1 MADAGD
7 VDEEVVRG
15 DEGEDAF
22 GEDFAFEGVGG
33 CWDFFVCCWRWV
45 FVVGVVEGI
54 FAWRWNALFL
64 LLFLLFLLLLL
75 LVVVVAAIILSLSA
89 LEDDF
94 S

>member
-33 CWDFFVCCWRWV
+33 WV
-45 FVVGVVEGI
+45 FLVGVVEGI
-54 FAWRWNALFL
+54 FARLRNGLFL
-64 LLFLLFLLLLL
+64 LLFLLFLLLL
-75 LVVVVAAIILSLSA
+75 VVVVTAAILSFSA

>member
-45 FVVGVVEGI
+45 FVVGGVEGI
-54 FAWRWNALFL
+54 FLRRRNALFL
-64 LLFLLFLLLLL
+64 LLFLLFLLL

-89 LEDDF
+89 LEDNF

>member
-22 GEDFAFEGVGG
+22 GEDFAFEGG
-33 CWDFFVCCWRWV
+33 WDFFVCCCWRWV
-45 FVVGVVEGI
+45 FLVGVVEGI
-54 FAWRWNALFL
+54 FARRRNALFL
-64 LLFLLFLLLLL
+64 LLFLLFLLL

-89 LEDDF
+89 LEDNF

>member
-33 CWDFFVCCWRWV
+33 WWDFFVVCCWRWV
-45 FVVGVVEGI
+45 FLVGVVEGI
-54 FAWRWNALFL
+54 FARLRNGIFL
-64 LLFLLFLLLLL
+64 LLFLLFLLLL
-75 LVVVVAAIILSLSA
+75 VVVTTAILSFSA
-89 LEDDF
+89 LEDNF

>member
-22 GEDFAFEGVGG
+22 GEDFAFEGG
-33 CWDFFVCCWRWV
+33 WDFFICCWRWV

-54 FAWRWNALFL
+54 FAPRRNALFL
-64 LLFLLFLLLLL
+64 LLFLLFLLLL
-75 LVVVVAAIILSLSA
+75 VAVLPSFSA

>member
-1 MADAGD
+1 M
-7 VDEEVVRG
+7 RG

-22 GEDFAFEGVGG
+22 GEDFAFEGG
-33 CWDFFVCCWRWV
+33 WDFFVCCWRWV
-45 FVVGVVEGI
+45 FLVGVVEGI
-54 FAWRWNALFL
+54 FVRLRNGIF
-64 LLFLLFLLLLL
+64 LLFLLFLLL

>member
-54 FAWRWNALFL
+54 FERRRNALFL
-64 LLFLLFLLLLL
+64 LLFLLFLLL
-75 LVVVVAAIILSLSA
+75 VVVVTAVTLSLSA
-89 LEDDF
+89 LEDNF